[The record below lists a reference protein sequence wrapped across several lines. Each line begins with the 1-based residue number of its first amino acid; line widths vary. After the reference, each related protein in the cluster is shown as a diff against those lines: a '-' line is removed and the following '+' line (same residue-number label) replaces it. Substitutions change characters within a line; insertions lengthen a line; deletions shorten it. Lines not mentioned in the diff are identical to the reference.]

1 MKNILA
7 FAGSNHAMSI
17 NHQLV
22 EFTASLINDAEV
34 NVLDADMAFNL
45 K

>member
-1 MKNILA
+1 MKKILA

-22 EFTASLINDAEV
+22 EFTASLMSDFEV
-34 NVLDADMAFNL
+34 KVFLL
-45 K
+45 KKLIDT